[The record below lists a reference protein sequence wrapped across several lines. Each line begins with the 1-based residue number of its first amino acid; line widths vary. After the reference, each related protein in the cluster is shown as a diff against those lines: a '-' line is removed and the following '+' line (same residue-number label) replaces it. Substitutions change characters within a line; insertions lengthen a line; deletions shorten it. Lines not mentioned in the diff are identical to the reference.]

1 MMVFKKAFD
10 VLKKKEMQQTSIQA
24 AWICHIAQKEIDK
37 VFKSADIFVFSFKE
51 GNLNLKV
58 ENSIIAGEVRY
69 QSDELKN
76 NINQQLKKE
85 LVKRI
90 RTKVG

>member
-1 MMVFKKAFD
+1 
-10 VLKKKEMQQTSIQA
+10 MQQTSIQA

-37 VFKSADIFVFSFKE
+37 VFKSADIFVSFFKE

>member
-1 MMVFKKAFD
+1 MVFKKAFD

-37 VFKSADIFVFSFKE
+37 VFKSADIFVSFFKE

>member
-37 VFKSADIFVFSFKE
+37 VFKSADIFVSFFKE

>member
-1 MMVFKKAFD
+1 MVFKKAFD
-10 VLKKKEMQQTSIQA
+10 ILKKKEMQQTSIQA